1 MEPTQEL
8 ISLEDVAMAL
18 AGLGGS
24 GEVSQVLTDL
34 QQVMQRGQAQV
45 AVELTLR
52 DMVHD
57 PQDIMERLNW
67 TDLTFTQ
74 GEIPNLEAQLAPL
87 RAQKPYLF
95 KSTDVLTGAHI
106 APVDVAQ
113 PPDLNTLTM
122 DEYAAYRK
130 ASGSCSQR

>member
-1 MEPTQEL
+1 MEETQEH
-8 ISLEDVAMAL
+8 ISIEDVVTAL
-18 AGLGGS
+18 AGFGGS
-24 GEVSQVLTDL
+24 GEVEQVLNDL

-57 PQDIMERLNW
+57 PQDIMERLDW
-67 TDLTFTQ
+67 ETLAFTQ

-95 KSTDVLTGAHI
+95 KSTDVLTGAHV
-106 APVDVAQ
+106 APLDMVQ

-130 ASGSCSQR
+130 ASGSFSQR

>member
-1 MEPTQEL
+1 MEETQEA
-8 ISLEDVAMAL
+8 ISIEDVVTAL
-18 AGLGGS
+18 AGFGGS
-24 GEVSQVLTDL
+24 GEVEQVLNDL
-34 QQVMQRGQAQV
+34 QQVMQRSQAQV

-57 PQDIMERLNW
+57 PQDIMERLDW
-67 TDLTFTQ
+67 ETLAFTQ

-95 KSTDVLTGAHI
+95 KSTDVLTGAHV

-130 ASGSCSQR
+130 ASGSFSQR

>member
-1 MEPTQEL
+1 MEETQEH
-8 ISLEDVAMAL
+8 ISIEDVVTAL
-18 AGLGGS
+18 AGFGGS
-24 GEVSQVLTDL
+24 GEVEQVLNDL
-34 QQVMQRGQAQV
+34 QQVMQRSQAQV

-57 PQDIMERLNW
+57 PQDIMERLDW
-67 TDLTFTQ
+67 ETLAFTQ

-95 KSTDVLTGAHI
+95 KSTDVLTGAHV

-130 ASGSCSQR
+130 ASGSFSQR